1 MKLTDIKPNPDN
13 PRVIRDEK
21 FKRLCNSIQDFPKM
35 MELRP
40 IVIDS
45 DNVVLGGN
53 MRLRAL
59 GHLGY
64 KDVPDSWVRRAE
76 DLTEEEKK
84 RFIITDNAGFG
95 EWDYDMLAN
104 IWNADDLVQWGL
116 DVPNFEIDPNDL
128 GTDFTLPDGNKAPFQ
143 QMTFTFADEQAI
155 LVQNA
160 ISDIKQTQEYKYTET
175 MGNENSNGNALYLIV
190 SQWAEQRK

>member
-1 MKLTDIKPNPDN
+1 
-13 PRVIRDEK
+13 
-21 FKRLCNSIQDFPKM
+21 
-35 MELRP
+35 
-40 IVIDS
+40 
-45 DNVVLGGN
+45 
-53 MRLRAL
+53 
-59 GHLGY
+59 
-64 KDVPDSWVRRAE
+64 
-76 DLTEEEKK
+76 LTEEEKK